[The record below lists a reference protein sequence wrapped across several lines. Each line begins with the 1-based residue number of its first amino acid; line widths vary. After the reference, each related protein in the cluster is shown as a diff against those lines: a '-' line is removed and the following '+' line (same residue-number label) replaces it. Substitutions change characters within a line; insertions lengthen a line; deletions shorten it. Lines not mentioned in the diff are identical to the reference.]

1 MNNFLTII
9 QLVAQ
14 SYQTLK
20 QAGVID
26 EIEKDVPQALSTI
39 KSGISMIA
47 NGVTA
52 LKPHHVISATKA
64 LSQPSPAAAALPK
77 T

>member
-9 QLVAQ
+9 QLIAQ

-26 EIEKDVPQALSTI
+26 EIEKDVPQALNTI
-39 KSGISMIA
+39 KSGIAMIGA
-47 NGVTA
+47 GVTA
-52 LKPHHVISATKA
+52 LKPQHVISATKA
-64 LSQPSPAAAALPK
+64 LSQASPAAAALPK